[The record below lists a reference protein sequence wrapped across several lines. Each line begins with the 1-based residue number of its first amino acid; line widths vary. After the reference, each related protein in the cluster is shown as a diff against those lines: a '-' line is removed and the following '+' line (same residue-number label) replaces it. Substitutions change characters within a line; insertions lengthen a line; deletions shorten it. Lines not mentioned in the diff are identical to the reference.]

1 MMKKIFRW
9 KFGLIALIP
18 LLLFGLFFL
27 KIFMSLPR
35 LMTTADYN
43 PPLLTEV
50 YDQRGEKIGEFFEQ
64 RRRLFKYE
72 DMPLHLIQAFT
83 AAEDGSFFSHSGLN
97 YRAILRAF
105 LVNLKEGRKVQGG
118 STITQQLAR
127 TLLLSS
133 EKTYTRKLKEAIL
146 ALRMESVLS
155 KQDILYIYLNQIYMG
170 RGAYGAGT
178 AARVYFRKPVKNISL
193 AEAALLAGLPKAP
206 SRFSPIRNPS
216 RAKAR
221 QIYVLSRMREEGFID
236 KETWAKAAASP
247 LKIYLREDFN
257 SRSPYYLETV
267 RRLLLKKF
275 SSKELL
281 EGGLRIETAMDW
293 ERQRAAQAALRKGLE
308 AIDRRR
314 GLRPFP
320 PPAFFKE
327 LTEDKGKSAPASAAA
342 KAGAADRA
350 AAEAAPKGLEG
361 EAPPPAPLSETE
373 EGEKRQKAPAETAFL
388 KKSLHGAWTEKVAAD
403 LKERLKDSFIIP
415 GANPALLKE
424 VPDEEA
430 AEATQSSSN
439 IENGPQKAAEEATGL
454 AKSAAGTGA
463 ADPLNPAAGQTGGA
477 AENLVGPTEKAPP
490 FPWQDYLAMKKE
502 GLSGQVFS
510 AILTKVEK
518 ESMTARVPWG
528 SEKLFLKDLLWAVP
542 VEEKQEKG
550 ADESLG
556 DLRAV
561 FKKNQIISLRME
573 EPEEKRRLVPRVFQK
588 PSVQGALISFDLET
602 ADILALTGG
611 YDYADSQF
619 NRAYQARRQPGSVFK
634 PFIYGAALEKG
645 FHPATVI
652 SDAPVVFTH
661 SEAEEGEAAE
671 AKAGG
676 KGEDGEEEGPE
687 EMWKPSNISERFYGD
702 LLFRTALVRS
712 LNVPAVKILKKI
724 GLKHALFYTRSL
736 GIFSPLNP
744 DYTTALGSSALTLYE
759 ILKAYSVFARL
770 GKGMSPVLVRRVEDS
785 LGETLLT
792 DLSLDTLFEEE
803 TAAAEQFLKEERAK
817 RLRRL
822 KKTGPP
828 RNAREKAWQKILS
841 GGAASGA
848 AASGEAGRSGP
859 ASASASD
866 QRLPA
871 VSSYLM
877 TDLLQAVISDPEG
890 TGALARALNRRLAGK
905 TGTTDGFYDA
915 WFAGYSPFLSAAV
928 WTGFDQEKTMGGGET
943 GSRAALPV
951 WMDYMEEAHKDLPDS
966 HFPVP
971 EGIVFMNIDSETGAL
986 ASPDTKKAVYQAFIE
1001 GETPQAERERK
1012 RAEKTAATMSHGPPS
1027 PAPATAS
1034 SEEEDFIKEDL
1045 SH

>member
-1 MMKKIFRW
+1 MKTLFSRR
-9 KFGLIALIP
+9 FGLIALIP

-27 KIFMSLPR
+27 KLFLSLPR

-178 AARVYFRKPVKNISL
+178 AARIYFRKPVKDISL

-206 SRFSPIRNPS
+206 SRFSPVRNPS

-221 QIYVLSRMREEGFID
+221 QIYVLSRMQEEGFID
-236 KETWAKAAASP
+236 RETWEKAVSTP

-257 SRSPYYLETV
+257 SRSPYYLETI

-281 EGGLRIETAMDW
+281 EGGLRVEAAMDW
-293 ERQRAAQAALRKGLE
+293 GRQQAAQAALRKGLE

-320 PPAFFKE
+320 PPPFLKE
-327 LTEDKGKSAPASAAA
+327 LEKEEKGKSSPASAAA
-342 KAGAADRA
+342 KAPPPDQ
-350 AAEAAPKGLEG
+350 EG
-361 EAPPPAPLSETE
+361 SEGKAPPALLSETE
-373 EGEKRQKAPAETAFL
+373 EGEKTNKQNSPGQTAFL
-388 KKSLHGAWTEKVAAD
+388 EKSLHSAWTAKVAAA
-403 LKERLKDSFIIP
+403 LKARLKDSLIIP
-415 GANPALLKE
+415 GAKPALR
-424 VPDEEA
+424 EEG
-430 AEATQSSSN
+430 AESGAD
-439 IENGPQKAAEEATGL
+439 PKAAKPPSAVL
-454 AKSAAGTGA
+454 AESLLEPSGK
-463 ADPLNPAAGQTGGA
+463 
-477 AENLVGPTEKAPP
+477 EPP
-490 FPWQDYLAMKKE
+490 FPWQDYLTMKKE
-502 GLSGQVFS
+502 GLSGQVFP
-510 AILTKVEK
+510 AVVAEVKK
-518 ESMTARVPWG
+518 ESMKARVPWG

-542 VEEKQEKG
+542 VEKKQEKKGRDEVLEDLRESFMKNQILTLRMEKQEKEEG
-550 ADESLG
+550 A
-556 DLRAV
+556 
-561 FKKNQIISLRME
+561 
-573 EPEEKRRLVPRVFQK
+573 RRLVPKVFQK
-588 PSVQGALISFDLET
+588 PRVQGALISFDLET

-611 YDYADSQF
+611 YDYEDSQF

-652 SDAPVVFTH
+652 SDAPVVFTD
-661 SEAEEGEAAE
+661 SEAEEREGPSSKPSAAGP
-671 AKAGG
+671 ASGGSAGR
-676 KGEDGEEEGPE
+676 GPE
-687 EMWKPSNISERFYGD
+687 EDSEDSLEETWKPSNISERFYGD
-702 LLFRTALVRS
+702 ILFRTALVRS
-712 LNVPAVKILKKI
+712 LNVPAVKVLKKI
-724 GLKHALFYTRSL
+724 GLKHTLFYIRSL

-744 DYTTALGSSALTLYE
+744 DYTAALGSSALTLYE
-759 ILKAYSVFARL
+759 VLKAYSVFARL

-792 DLSLDTLFEEE
+792 DLSLDKLFEEE
-803 TAAAEQFLKEERAK
+803 TAVAEQFLKEERER
-817 RLRRL
+817 RLRRF
-822 KKTGPP
+822 KKNDSP
-828 RNAREKAWQKILS
+828 RNARERAWQEILS
-841 GGAASGA
+841 S
-848 AASGEAGRSGP
+848 
-859 ASASASD
+859 ASASASASASGED
-866 QRLPA
+866 SGASGRRLPA

-890 TGALARALNRRLAGK
+890 TAARARALKRPLAGK

-928 WTGFDQEKTMGGGET
+928 WTGFDQEKTMGAGET

-951 WMDYMEEAHKDLPDS
+951 WMDYMEAAHKDLPDS

-971 EGIVFMNIDSETGAL
+971 EGIVFMNIDGETGAL

-1001 GETPQAERERK
+1001 GEEPQAAGRK
-1012 RAEKTAATMSHGPPS
+1012 SGARAEKESGERAGGPP
-1027 PAPATAS
+1027 PPPAS